1 MRQFEMHPIKF
12 ISLHISKSLTLNLHL
27 NKSTMSS
34 AGKNKGL
41 MWVLFFIA
49 TAAFLFAWFVHWPWL
64 TLILPF
70 VTTFF
75 VKAMD
80 II

>member
-1 MRQFEMHPIKF
+1 MTDR
-12 ISLHISKSLTLNLHL
+12 T
-27 NKSTMSS
+27 
-34 AGKNKGL
+34 ANKGL
-41 MWVLFFIA
+41 MWVLFFVSTIA
-49 TAAFLFAWFVHWPWL
+49 LVLAIYFHWPWL

>member
-1 MRQFEMHPIKF
+1 MYW
-12 ISLHISKSLTLNLHL
+12 L
-27 NKSTMSS
+27 
-34 AGKNKGL
+34 
-41 MWVLFFIA
+41 LFFISVAALGIAIA
-49 TAAFLFAWFVHWPWL
+49 THWPWL

-75 VKAMD
+75 VYAMG

>member
-1 MRQFEMHPIKF
+1 
-12 ISLHISKSLTLNLHL
+12 
-27 NKSTMSS
+27 MSS